1 VDSEHGASIA
11 RRPAVGPGLVDTCRA
26 SAIIAEGSGEIAMKK
41 TYSKPA
47 FVKKGKLSAVTANG
61 STSATM

>member
-1 VDSEHGASIA
+1 
-11 RRPAVGPGLVDTCRA
+11 
-26 SAIIAEGSGEIAMKK
+26 MKK